1 MSGPTAPANAP
12 TDRLQDGIY
21 FRHGKTPGQCYRL
34 LLLNV
39 DPGTTPND
47 ARAAIIAVWQTLQDL
62 SRGVARDLQPTRPSD
77 PKISV
82 PVASLTCLLGFGA
95 RLFNPDLHV
104 PRLMDPALR
113 PWELVAL
120 RRPGA
125 PFPNL
130 PWALEEHQ
138 KPGETD
144 LAIQFIAETELAVNL
159 AVVEVWKLIVDRGL
173 PLKIVTFHGGFARL
187 DGRSWIDFHDG
198 VNNMEA
204 GEERR
209 SAIEAVI
216 ADPPW
221 MEGGTYMG
229 FFRLAVDL
237 ASWRLLPR
245 EHQEILV
252 GRDKLTGC
260 PLEKV
265 NRGPDGELVPVTP
278 VGCPVSGT
286 EPGSLRPEDR
296 EVPRVGDT
304 LVGASH
310 IHRSNH
316 NRGAPNTDAN
326 NRIFRQGY
334 EFLES
339 PREGE
344 LSLGLNFV
352 SFQRDLRRLK
362 NSLRLPDWL
371 GDVNFGGQV
380 SPKPGEP
387 APIKLIS
394 AITGGFYAVP
404 PKEEPFPGAEIM

>member
-1 MSGPTAPANAP
+1 M
-12 TDRLQDGIY
+12 
-21 FRHGKTPGQCYRL
+21 
-34 LLLNV
+34 
-39 DPGTTPND
+39 
-47 ARAAIIAVWQTLQDL
+47 
-62 SRGVARDLQPTRPSD
+62 
-77 PKISV
+77 
-82 PVASLTCLLGFGA
+82 
-95 RLFNPDLHV
+95 
-104 PRLMDPALR
+104 
-113 PWELVAL
+113 
-120 RRPGA
+120 
-125 PFPNL
+125 
-130 PWALEEHQ
+130 
-138 KPGETD
+138 
-144 LAIQFIAETELAVNL
+144 
-159 AVVEVWKLIVDRGL
+159 
-173 PLKIVTFHGGFARL
+173 
-187 DGRSWIDFHDG
+187 
-198 VNNMEA
+198 
-204 GEERR
+204 
-209 SAIEAVI
+209 
-216 ADPPW
+216 
-221 MEGGTYMG
+221 
-229 FFRLAVDL
+229 
-237 ASWRLLPR
+237 
-245 EHQEILV
+245 
-252 GRDKLTGC
+252 
-260 PLEKV
+260 
-265 NRGPDGELVPVTP
+265 
-278 VGCPVSGT
+278 SGT